1 MNYTKEII
9 KHKHIVVSGDTGN
22 ALGVI
27 RSIAEGGIEPILI
40 YLVEESHLPCLIN
53 SKWLTV
59 VYKVHSYEDAIDLLI
74 AKYGNEK
81 QMPFVYTCD
90 DSAES
95 IVDNRYDELKDKF
108 YFFNAGEAGRINK
121 LMNKHEICVQAE
133 KCGCRIPK
141 QEIVD
146 TGVLPKTLR
155 YPVITKTL
163 MSIMGAWKGD
173 VYICNNEDDLKEA
186 YAKIQSPKLLLQE
199 YIHKKNELAIQGF
212 SIDGGREV
220 YIPYAISFF
229 RASDEGYGHYMYC
242 KPLTDEKLIA
252 QLKAIIKK
260 CHYTGCFEIE
270 FLIDQN
276 DQLWFLEVNFRY
288 SFWNY
293 AVTFGGV
300 NFPLTWA
307 QSVLDNHIEEPAIDR
322 LKPYFTALNE
332 PGDFGQSV
340 VKKRISFWRW
350 LKDVHQADM
359 LYTWH
364 PKDKI
369 PAWSF
374 WRHKIIRAVKRKLH
388 IDKAKSLR

>member
-1 MNYTKEII
+1 MKDI
-9 KHKHIVVSGDTGN
+9 KQHKHIVVSGDTGN

-27 RSIAEGGIEPILI
+27 RSIAEGGIDPILI
-40 YLVEESHLPCLIN
+40 YYVEESRLPCLIK

-59 VYKVHSYEDAIDLLI
+59 VHKVDSYEEGIDLLI
-74 AKYGNEK
+74 REYGNEN
-81 QMPFVYTCD
+81 QLPFVYTCD
-90 DSAES
+90 DIAES
-95 IVDNRYDELKDKF
+95 IIDNRFKELKDKF
-108 YFFNAGEAGRINK
+108 YIFNAGEAGRINK
-121 LMNKHEICVQAE
+121 LMNKHEICVVGE
-133 KCGCRIPK
+133 KCGFRIPK

-173 VYICNNEDDLKEA
+173 VYICQNEEELKEA
-186 YAKIQSPKLLLQE
+186 YTKIKSPKLLLQE
-199 YIHKKNELAIQGF
+199 YIHKKNELAVQGM

-252 QLKAIIKK
+252 QLKAIIKE

-270 FLIDQN
+270 FLIDQE
-276 DQLWFLEVNFRY
+276 DKLWFLEVNFRY

-307 QSVLDNHIEEPAIDR
+307 QSVLDNHISEPAVET

-340 VKKRISFWRW
+340 VKKRISFWKW
-350 LKDVHQADM
+350 IKDVHHADM
-359 LYTWH
+359 LYFWN
-364 PKDKI
+364 PKDKK

-374 WRHKIIRAVKRKLH
+374 WYHKFLRAVKRKM
-388 IDKAKSLR
+388 RGRNV

>member
-1 MNYTKEII
+1 MKDI
-9 KHKHIVVSGDTGN
+9 KQHKHIVVSGDTGN

-40 YLVEESHLPCLIN
+40 YLEDESRLPCLIK
-53 SKWLTV
+53 SRWLTV
-59 VYKVHSYEDAIDLLI
+59 VHKVQSYEEAIDLLI
-74 AKYGNEK
+74 REYANEELL
-81 QMPFVYTCD
+81 PFVYTCD
-90 DSAES
+90 DSVES
-95 IVDNRYDELKDKF
+95 IVDNRYEELKNKF
-108 YFFNAGEAGRINK
+108 YFFNAGEKDRINK
-121 LMNKHEICVQAE
+121 LMNKHEICMVAE

-141 QEIVD
+141 QEVVD

-155 YPVITKTL
+155 YPVITKVL

-173 VYICNNEDDLKEA
+173 VYICQNEEELKEA
-186 YAKIQSPKLLLQE
+186 YTKILSPKLLLQE
-199 YIHKKNELAIQGF
+199 YIHKKNELAVQGL

-242 KPLTDEKLIA
+242 KPLTDEKLIT
-252 QLKAIIKK
+252 QLKAIIKE

-270 FLIDQN
+270 FLIDQE
-276 DQLWFLEVNFRY
+276 DKLWFLEVNFRY

-300 NFPLTWA
+300 NFPLIWA
-307 QSVLDNHIEEPAIDR
+307 QSVLDNHIEEPAVET
-322 LKPYFTALNE
+322 LNPYFTALNE

-340 VKKRISFWRW
+340 ARKRISFWKW
-350 LKDVHQADM
+350 IKDVHNADM
-359 LYTWH
+359 LYFWH
-364 PKDKI
+364 PKDKM

-374 WRHKIIRAVKRKLH
+374 WYYKIMRAMKKKLH
-388 IDKAKSLR
+388 L

>member
-1 MNYTKEII
+1 MKDIRGY
-9 KHKHIVVSGDTGN
+9 KHIVISGDTGN

-27 RSIAEGGIEPILI
+27 RSIAEGGIAPILI
-40 YLVEESHLPCLIN
+40 YLMDESRLPCLIK

-59 VYKVHSYEDAIDLLI
+59 VHKVHSYEEAIDLLI
-74 AKYGNEK
+74 AEYGNEE
-81 QMPFVYTCD
+81 QLPFVYTCD
-90 DSAES
+90 DSVES
-95 IVDNRYDELKDKF
+95 IVDNRYDELKGKF
-108 YFFNAGEAGRINK
+108 YFFNAGERGRINQ
-121 LMNKHEICVQAE
+121 LMNKHEICVVGEQ
-133 KCGCRIPK
+133 CGCRIPK

-173 VYICNNEDDLKEA
+173 VYICQNEDELKEA
-186 YAKIQSPKLLLQE
+186 YTKIRSPKLLLQE
-199 YIHKKNELAIQGF
+199 YIHKKNELAVQGM
-212 SIDGGREV
+212 SIDGGREA
-220 YIPYAISFF
+220 YMPYAISFF

-242 KPLTDEKLIA
+242 KPLTDQKLIA
-252 QLKAIIKK
+252 QLKAIIKE
-260 CHYTGCFEIE
+260 CRYTGCFEIE
-270 FLIDQN
+270 FLIDQE
-276 DQLWFLEVNFRY
+276 DKLWFLEVNFRY

-307 QSVLDNHIEEPAIDR
+307 QSVLDNHINEPAVET

-340 VKKRISFWRW
+340 ARKRMSFRKW
-350 LKDVHQADM
+350 LKDVHHADM
-359 LYTWH
+359 LYFWH
-364 PKDKI
+364 PEDRM

-374 WRHKIIRAVKRKLH
+374 WWHKIVRLVRKK
-388 IDKAKSLR
+388 I

>member
-1 MNYTKEII
+1 MNYMKDIRE
-9 KHKHIVVSGDTGN
+9 HKHIVVSGDTGN

-40 YLVEESHLPCLIN
+40 YLVEENHLPCLIK
-53 SKWLTV
+53 SKYLTV
-59 VYKVHSYEDAIDLLI
+59 VHRVHSYEEAIDLLI
-74 AKYGNEK
+74 SKYGNENET
-81 QMPFVYTCD
+81 PFVYTCD
-90 DSAES
+90 DSVES
-95 IVDNRYDELKDKF
+95 IIDNRHNELKDKF

-121 LMNKHEICVQAE
+121 LMNKHEICMVAE
-133 KCGCRIPK
+133 QCGCRIPK

-155 YPVITKTL
+155 YPVITKVL

-173 VYICNNEDDLKEA
+173 VYICQNEEELKEA
-186 YAKIQSPKLLLQE
+186 YTKIKSPKLLLQE
-199 YIHKKNELAIQGF
+199 YIHKKNELAAQGM

-229 RASDEGYGHYMYC
+229 RASEEGYGHYMYC
-242 KPLTDEKLIA
+242 KPLTDKKLIA
-252 QLKAIIKK
+252 QLKAITKE
-260 CHYTGCFEIE
+260 CHYTGCFEVE
-270 FLIDQN
+270 FLIDQEN
-276 DQLWFLEVNFRY
+276 KLWFLEVNFRY

-307 QSVLDNHIEEPAIDR
+307 QSVLDNHINEPAVET

-332 PGDFGQSV
+332 SVDYGQSV
-340 VKKRISFWRW
+340 ARKRISLWKW
-350 LKDVHQADM
+350 LKDVHNADM
-359 LYTWH
+359 LYFWH
-364 PKDKI
+364 PEDKK

-374 WRHKIIRAVKRKLH
+374 WYYKFLRLFKKKLH
-388 IDKAKSLR
+388 L

>member
-1 MNYTKEII
+1 MGDIRE
-9 KHKHIVVSGDTGN
+9 HKHIVVSGDTGN
-22 ALGVI
+22 ALGVV

-40 YLVEESHLPCLIN
+40 YLIEETRLPCLIN
-53 SKWLTV
+53 SKWLKV
-59 VYKVHSYEDAIDLLI
+59 VHKVHSYEEAIDLLI
-74 AKYGNEK
+74 AEYGKEE
-81 QMPFVYTCD
+81 QLPFVYTCD
-90 DSAES
+90 DSVES
-95 IVDNRYDELKDKF
+95 IIDNRYEELKDKF
-108 YFFNAGEAGRINK
+108 YFFNVGEKGRINK
-121 LMNKHEICVQAE
+121 LMNKHEICLVAE

-163 MSIMGAWKGD
+163 MSIMGAWKED
-173 VYICNNEDDLKEA
+173 VYICNSEEELKVA
-186 YAKIQSPKLLLQE
+186 YTKIKSPKLLLQE
-199 YIHKKNELAIQGF
+199 YIHKKNELAVQGM

-229 RASDEGYGHYMYC
+229 RASEEGYGHYMYC

-252 QLKAIIKK
+252 QLKAIIKE

-307 QSVLDNHIEEPAIDR
+307 QSVLDNHIEEPAVEM

-332 PGDFGQSV
+332 PGDFAQQV
-340 VKKRISFWRW
+340 ARKRISFWRW
-350 LKDVHQADM
+350 LKDVHYADM
-359 LYTWH
+359 LYFWH
-364 PKDKI
+364 PNDRK

-374 WRHKIIRAVKRKLH
+374 WWHKIIRKIKRKLH
-388 IDKAKSLR
+388 V

>member
-1 MNYTKEII
+1 MEDIK

-40 YLVEESHLPCLIN
+40 YLEEKTHLPLLIK
-53 SKWLTV
+53 SRYLKL
-59 VYKVHSYEDAIDLLI
+59 VYKVHSYEEAIDLLI
-74 AKYGNEK
+74 EQYGAEK
-81 QMPFVYTCD
+81 ITPFVYTCD
-90 DSAES
+90 DSVES
-95 IVDNRYDELKDKF
+95 IVDNRFEELKDKF
-108 YFFNAGEAGRINK
+108 YFFNAGEEGRINK
-121 LMNKHEICVQAE
+121 LMNKHEICMVGE
-133 KCGCRIPK
+133 KCGFRIPK
-141 QEIVD
+141 QEILD

-173 VYICNNEDDLKEA
+173 VYICQNEDELKDA

-199 YIHKKNELAIQGF
+199 YIHKKNELAVQGM

-242 KPLTDEKLIA
+242 KPLMDEKLIT
-252 QLKAIIKK
+252 QLKAIIKE

-293 AVTFGGV
+293 SVTFGGL
-300 NFPLTWA
+300 NYPLTWA
-307 QSVLDNHIEEPAIDR
+307 QSVLDNHIEIPKEGT
-322 LKPYFTALNE
+322 LKPYFTALSE
-332 PGDFGQSV
+332 GGDYGQSV
-340 VKKRISFWRW
+340 ATGKVPLLKW
-350 LKDVHQADM
+350 LKDVHKADM
-359 LYTWH
+359 LYLYN
-364 PKDKI
+364 PQDKL

-374 WRHKIIRAVKRKLH
+374 WYYKFLRVIKKKLH
-388 IDKAKSLR
+388 L